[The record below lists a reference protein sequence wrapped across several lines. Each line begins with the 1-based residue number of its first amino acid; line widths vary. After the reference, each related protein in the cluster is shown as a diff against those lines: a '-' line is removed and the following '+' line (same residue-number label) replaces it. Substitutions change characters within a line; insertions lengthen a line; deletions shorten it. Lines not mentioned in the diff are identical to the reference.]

1 MSPWALIKSQLCCNY
16 ELFIEASYKAAR
28 CSCVVVRLLKQGGM
42 LHIGAGCHVSR
53 YLYETRPLAMYAVG
67 NMVVLYLYIQKWEY
81 LHWYI
86 IQWALNV
93 NEGSMK
99 QLLDPLQS
107 PKAAHH
113 WNIMDVLENTAWS
126 RFPFYPLKNSASH
139 FSQHFYVRVKF
150 SLRASIK
157 SEDQEEFKL
166 FFLSHTFQFYS
177 ILHSSSIA
185 SLKGVTVHSLGPNC
199 HPALTGLRAFMNAND
214 L

>member
-1 MSPWALIKSQLCCNY
+1 MLTLLLVFQGLTAGVIHLFVQNTMSPWALIKSQLCCNY

-67 NMVVLYLYIQKWEY
+67 NMVVLNLYIQKWEY

-99 QLLDPLQS
+99 QLLWS
-107 PKAAHH
+107 PP
-113 WNIMDVLENTAWS
+113 IT
-126 RFPFYPLKNSASH
+126 
-139 FSQHFYVRVKF
+139 
-150 SLRASIK
+150 K
-157 SEDQEEFKL
+157 S
-166 FFLSHTFQFYS
+166 ST
-177 ILHSSSIA
+177 
-185 SLKGVTVHSLGPNC
+185 SLKHYGCSGKHSMKQISL
-199 HPALTGLRAFMNAND
+199 LSFKELSFSF
-214 L
+214 